1 METHLRNFIMKAWDS
16 THPDRFPGPQP
27 VSIERRHFPLL
38 KKQPYMVCEKTDG
51 TRVMLVC
58 TEFEGKRVCALV
70 NRAFH
75 MEEISLNVPR
85 ETVLDCELIDNLIL
99 VYDAVMVKGEDV
111 RRRTL
116 TERLLAAASA
126 TKMILRTKKD
136 KYSVKVKKMYPLAEI
151 QKVIEAEYPYETDG
165 LVFTP
170 VEEPVRMG
178 THETMFKW
186 KPREKITI
194 DFMVRHTGKYIDR
207 GHAGH
212 EPVMDL
218 YIADRD
224 KMNPVTI
231 FNPLVQYKDLEM
243 YEDRIVEC
251 AYGESGWY
259 FVKCRPDK
267 TYPNNL
273 RTFERTLVNIK
284 EDIQTNEFYLYMQ
297 K

>member
-1 METHLRNFIMKAWDS
+1 
-16 THPDRFPGPQP
+16 
-27 VSIERRHFPLL
+27 
-38 KKQPYMVCEKTDG
+38 MVCEKTDG

-58 TEFEGKRVCALV
+58 TEFEGKKVCAIV

-75 MEEISLNVPR
+75 MEEITLNVPR
-85 ETVLDCELIDNLIL
+85 ETILDCELIDNLIL
-99 VYDAVMVKGEDV
+99 VYDAVLVKGVDV
-111 RRRTL
+111 RKKTL
-116 TERLLAAASA
+116 TERLAAASSV

-136 KYSVKVKKMYPLAEI
+136 KYALKVKKMYPLAEI
-151 QKVIEAEYPYETDG
+151 QTVLDAEYPYETDG

-186 KPREKITI
+186 KPLERITI
-194 DFMVRHTGKYIDR
+194 DFVVKHTGKFIDR
-207 GHAGH
+207 GHAGY

-224 KMNPVTI
+224 KLKSVTI
-231 FNPLVQYKDLEM
+231 FNPMVQYKDLES
-243 YEDRIVEC
+243 YEDRVVEC

-259 FVKCRPDK
+259 FVKVRADK

-273 RTFERTLVNIK
+273 RTFERTLINIK
-284 EDIQTNEFYLYMQ
+284 ENIKPSEFHLYMQ

>member
-1 METHLRNFIMKAWDS
+1 METHLRNFIATAWGS
-16 THPDRFPGPQP
+16 TDTSRFPGPQP

-58 TEFEGKRVCALV
+58 TEYEGKKVCAIV

-75 MEEISLNVPR
+75 MEEITLNVPR
-85 ETVLDCELIDNLIL
+85 ETILDCELIDNLIL
-99 VYDAVMVKGEDV
+99 VYDAVLVKGVDV
-111 RRRTL
+111 RKKPL
-116 TERLLAAASA
+116 TERLSAASSV

-136 KYSVKVKKMYPLAEI
+136 KYALKVKKMYPLAEI
-151 QKVIEAEYPYETDG
+151 QTVLDTKYPYETDG

-170 VEEPVRMG
+170 INEPIRLG

-186 KPREKITI
+186 KPRERITI
-194 DFMVRHTGKYIDR
+194 DFMVKHTGQYIDR

-224 KMNPVTI
+224 KLKSVTI
-231 FNPLVQYKDLEM
+231 FNPLIKYNNIQD
-243 YEDRIVEC
+243 YEGHVVEC
-251 AYGESGWY
+251 GYGDSGWY
-259 FVKCRPDK
+259 FIKVRPDK

-273 RTFERTLVNIK
+273 RTFELTLVNIK
-284 EDIQTNEFYLYMQ
+284 EDIQPTEF
-297 K
+297 